1 MCGRFSR
8 TSPAEAIVDQFSVTS
23 IADVD
28 LRPRYNL
35 CPREMVAC
43 IAQHGGERRLGEL
56 RWGLPPRGAINVRSE
71 SAARRFLDAF
81 RRRRCLIIADGFYE
95 WRTEGARKVPHFFR
109 LTSRR
114 PFAFAAIWE
123 RSRDAHATPG
133 AAILTC
139 PPNEIVAP
147 IHDRMPVVLTSD
159 ACTQWLEA
167 GELDFGRLAEL
178 LRPFPADQ
186 MESYPVSPFVNSV
199 HNDSP
204 ECIRPAGGALRLVP
218 RITSRR
224 S

>member
-8 TSPAEAIVDQFSVTS
+8 TSPAEAIVEQFSVTS

-43 IAQHGGERRLGEL
+43 IAQHGGERRLGAL

-71 SAARRFLDAF
+71 GAGRRFLDAF
-81 RRRRCLIIADGFYE
+81 RRRRCLIVADGFFE
-95 WRTEGARKVPHFFR
+95 WRTEGALKVPHFFR
-109 LTSRR
+109 LKSRG
-114 PFAFAAIWE
+114 PFAFAALWE
-123 RSRDAHATPG
+123 RSRDVDTTPG

-139 PPNEIVAP
+139 PPNEIVAAV
-147 IHDRMPVVLTSD
+147 HDRMPVVLTGD

-167 GELDFGRLAEL
+167 HEPDLVRLADL

-186 MESYPVSPFVNSV
+186 MESYPVSPFVNSA

-218 RITSRR
+218 GVTSPR